1 MLALAVALARLA
13 RAVKPISPIGSAQNQ
28 KKLGLTAHGDV
39 YLSSRQLR
47 AEPQRLRLSAAH
59 FCELA
64 LNADLGWPVVLYLG
78 LAALLGL
85 CGLLVHVQLHGVVFA
100 IIIYNLVHF
109 NL

>member
-28 KKLGLTAHGDV
+28 KKIGLTAHGDV
-39 YLSSRQLR
+39 YLTSRQLR
-47 AEPQRLRLSAAH
+47 AEPQRLRWSAAH
-59 FCELA
+59 FCEL
-64 LNADLGWPVVLYLG
+64 LNADLGWPLVLYLG
-78 LAALLGL
+78 PATLLGL
-85 CGLLVHVQLHGVVFA
+85 CGLLAHVQLHGVVFA

>member
-13 RAVKPISPIGSAQNQ
+13 RAVKPISPIGSAQKQN
-28 KKLGLTAHGDV
+28 KIGLTAHGDV

-59 FCELA
+59 YCELA
-64 LNADLGWPVVLYLG
+64 LNADLGWPLALYLG
-78 LAALLGL
+78 PAALLGL
-85 CGLLVHVQLHGVVFA
+85 CGLLVHVHLLGVVFA
-100 IIIYNLVHF
+100 IFIYNLVHF

>member
-13 RAVKPISPIGSAQNQ
+13 RAVKPISPIGSAPKQ
-28 KKLGLTAHGDV
+28 KKLGLTAHRDV
-39 YLSSRQLR
+39 YLASRQLR
-47 AEPQRLRLSAAH
+47 AEPQRLRSSAAH

-64 LNADLGWPVVLYLG
+64 LNADFGWPLVLSLG

-85 CGLLVHVQLHGVVFA
+85 CGLLVHAQLHGVAFA
-100 IIIYNLVHF
+100 VIIYNLVHF